1 MLSHPAF
8 RQMSTTLPPSVPGN
22 EIKQLSFP
30 STWPVYWLLSGEQPD
45 LPPPTHTQT
54 HLILVTEFL
63 GGFKNNNEHGGN
75 NQYPPWPR
83 CWSSVG
89 VNSGLFFYSSLSGW
103 KNFSHWLMVAQWW
116 RIRLQEMQVLTRLS
130 SVQSLSRILLF
141 ATRWIAARQA
151 SLSITNSRSS
161 LRLTSVESVMPSSH
175 LILCRPLLL
184 LPPILPSIRVEI

>member
-1 MLSHPAF
+1 MLSRPAF

-30 STWPVYWLLSGEQPD
+30 STWPVYWLLSGKQPD

-54 HLILVTEFL
+54 HLLLVTEFL

-116 RIRLQEMQVLTRLS
+116 RIRLQEMQVQFLGLEDPLEKGMATHS
-130 SVQSLSRILLF
+130 SVLAWRIPCTEKPDGQQSMGP
-141 ATRWIAARQA
+141 Q
-151 SLSITNSRSS
+151 
-161 LRLTSVESVMPSSH
+161 
-175 LILCRPLLL
+175 
-184 LPPILPSIRVEI
+184 RVEHNWAQIPP